1 MNGYKSCRSRF
12 METTSKQKL
21 MQLLN
26 EGKIDQAEHEQL
38 LSAMDLKSQSNDSI
52 KKSKMSCK
60 KIKVLAI
67 LSTTAFLCFLIAL
80 IMAVISRNHFQFMIM
95 VVCTFLGGVS
105 ALRYWI
111 DFWTFE

>member
-1 MNGYKSCRSRF
+1 
-12 METTSKQKL
+12 METTSKQEL

-26 EGKIDQAEHEQL
+26 EGKIDQSEHEQL
-38 LSAMDLKSQSNDSI
+38 LSAMLPKSQSNDSI

-60 KIKVLAI
+60 KNKVLAI
-67 LSTTAFLCFLIAL
+67 LNTTAFLCFLIAL

-95 VVCTFLGGVS
+95 VVCTFLGGVN

-111 DFWTFE
+111 RIWTFD